1 MSYEYEY
8 VLLTVSTFN
17 FLGILNQKLLE
28 AAGVAEKERSE
39 MAGGNKLAALTGDFL
54 LAKAAGG
61 LARLNHPQVVDS
73 MAQAIG
79 SILLFEP
86 NYVCTLIILLLQ
98 FSKFVHYLIPMLLT

>member
-1 MSYEYEY
+1 
-8 VLLTVSTFN
+8 
-17 FLGILNQKLLE
+17 
-28 AAGVAEKERSE
+28 

-79 SILLFEP
+79 SILLPCEP
-86 NYVCTLIILLLQ
+86 ITVYTLQ
-98 FSKFVHYLIPMLLT
+98 FVQYICKM